1 MKPIYYLYAKAFSD
15 FSSRMQ
21 FIGLTSALLISEH
34 PELYLM
40 LFYLGRQIGGIL
52 VSYLAGV
59 VADRYS
65 RRRTMILSELAS
77 GFALSSLIF
86 IEHPVF
92 IVGIAFFL
100 GITYTFFDVS
110 FRASIPSMFGEERIS
125 EINTLL
131 VRIGAIMSIIGFA
144 TGGLISAFSSYK
156 YLIMFDSAIYL
167 GSALILLKVH
177 WKEQT
182 NPMQTDQPK
191 LTVSH
196 VLQSGI
202 YRFLL
207 AVGFVYPLAAA
218 SYQYALP
225 LLASVKEHGD
235 LYNGLMW
242 STVAAGS
249 FLCSLILRKQF
260 VNEKRYIVSLLLF
273 AVFVSIAFMYELAP
287 VTFLILLLAGAAEAM
302 VQVCHYTLLQ
312 RSDERVRGRLFGLNT
327 LALRGGFLAGFGAAP
342 LLADVISLP
351 HSVWAIQSI
360 LVMCCVVHLWRKYYS
375 RNKAEWS

>member
-21 FIGLTSALLISEH
+21 FIGLTSALLISEY

-92 IVGIAFFL
+92 IVGFAFFL

-131 VRIGAIMSIIGFA
+131 VRLGAIMSIIGFA
-144 TGGLISAFSSYK
+144 AGGLISAFSSYK

-196 VLQSGI
+196 VLKSGI

-207 AVGFVYPLAAA
+207 AIGFVYPLAAA

-249 FLCSLILRKQF
+249 FLCSLILKKQF

-273 AVFVSIAFMYELAP
+273 AVFVSIAFIYELAP

-302 VQVCHYTLLQ
+302 VQVCHYTLL
-312 RSDERVRGRLFGLNT
+312 
-327 LALRGGFLAGFGAAP
+327 
-342 LLADVISLP
+342 
-351 HSVWAIQSI
+351 
-360 LVMCCVVHLWRKYYS
+360 
-375 RNKAEWS
+375 